1 MEKEDAVAGHRP
13 VMLKEVLE
21 FLSPGPGK
29 AFLDLTL
36 GGGGHAEALLKRLG
50 SSGQL
55 IGVDR
60 DEEVLLATATRL
72 RERFNNV
79 RFFSANFGDLDD
91 LSEALE
97 GEAFDGVLLDLGV
110 SSIQL
115 DDGKRGFS
123 FQADGPLDM
132 RMDRSSGRTAEELLK
147 KLSQGELASILKEYG
162 QERRAAS
169 IARAI
174 VKRRA
179 RKPLMWTSE
188 LARIC
193 EHAAGGKWQRI
204 HPATRT
210 FQALRIAVNDELGA
224 LARAMTTMPTM
235 LKRDGRVVVLSFQ
248 SLEDGIV
255 KRAFREHARV
265 GVYEVL
271 TAKPLRASA
280 EEVRGNPRARSACLR
295 AARRTDKSGPDVR
308 KAGRT

>member
-1 MEKEDAVAGHRP
+1 MEREDAVVGHEP

-21 FLSPGPGK
+21 FLSPEPGK

-50 SSGQL
+50 SSGRL

-79 RFFSANFGDLDD
+79 RFFSADFGNLQDLD
-91 LSEALE
+91 EALE
-97 GEAFDGVLLDLGV
+97 GERFDGVLLDLGI

-123 FQADGPLDM
+123 FQVDGPLDM

-147 KLSQGELASILKEYG
+147 KLSQGELANILREYG

-169 IARAI
+169 IARTI

-193 EHAAGGKWQRI
+193 EHAARGKWQRI

-210 FQALRIAVNDELGA
+210 FQAIRIAVNDELGA
-224 LARAMTTMPTM
+224 LTRAMATLPKM
-235 LKRDGRVVVLSFQ
+235 LRSGGCLVVMSFQ

-255 KRAFREHARV
+255 KRAFREHARS
-265 GVYEVL
+265 GLYEVL
-271 TAKPLRASA
+271 TAKPLKASD
-280 EEVRGNPRARSACLR
+280 EEVRENPRARSACLR
-295 AARRTDKSGPDVR
+295 AARRTDKG
-308 KAGRT
+308 